1 MSDADPTVH
10 DQALP
15 EIQRA
20 HLSIEQAHEILRTIL
35 QADPDATIQ
44 HRSDHS
50 PRALRETDLCSS
62 AYTEGFQIRYS
73 FENQHWIDTLTPGP
87 GTDLDLVRICH
98 EP

>member
-1 MSDADPTVH
+1 MSDADPTAH

-20 HLSIEQAHEILRTIL
+20 HLSIERAREILRTIL
-35 QADPDATIQ
+35 EADPDATIQ

-50 PRALRETDLCSS
+50 PRALSEPDLRSS
-62 AYTEGFQIRYS
+62 AYSEGFQIRYS
-73 FENQHWIDTLTPGP
+73 FENRHWIDTLTPGP
-87 GTDLDLVRICH
+87 GTDLDPVRICR